1 MSRYGEYYK
10 ARDVI
15 TGIVRSDLIG
25 PVFEDEVINEPPT
38 SYYIMGKLYP
48 RTDEGIT
55 EDDNTTS
62 ADVESAEDAV
72 LSSTNVKEPRS
83 MGITFTVKE
92 GVKGVNIKIDYAYY
106 TPYSLSE
113 AEKLTIEFLLSGF
126 ISLMGHPETR
136 DNYAAIMGFQS
147 TIFGAQCREAMRNVL
162 KL

>member
-48 RTDEGIT
+48 RTDEDIS

-92 GVKGVNIKIDYAYY
+92 GVNSLNIKVDYAYY

-113 AEKLTIEFLLSGF
+113 AGKSGIDIDHYKDWINEKSDKEKERLQFWKRTGLGSYCN
-126 ISLMGHPETR
+126 HPV
-136 DNYAAIMGFQS
+136 S
-147 TIFGAQCREAMRNVL
+147 
-162 KL
+162 